1 MPLINTS
8 IPNLIGGVS
17 QQPDAV
23 RFDGQCEEQTNAI
36 SSVVDGLSKRP
47 NTQHI
52 AKLVSSA
59 ISSNSFVH
67 FVDRSD
73 AEKYVII
80 HDGTALK
87 AWNLDGTPCTIN
99 GSASYTTSGLS
110 YINTST
116 PRQDLKALTVG
127 DTTFLLNT
135 TKTVNASSTT
145 TPALDRLAVVTIL
158 QGDYEKDYSVSATI
172 IYSTADNATP
182 TSLTETFTSLAAD
195 ASEGGQNA
203 SSETIAT
210 GLKGKMTDDIP
221 SGNVFQRMD
230 THFTII
236 QQGNSLYLT
245 QVPTISDSSL
255 NSDLTTSAFQISTSD
270 GLADTGMNVAYRE
283 IESITELPAKNKNG
297 FRIKVRGQ
305 PDLNEDDYYV
315 EFVSNN
321 NSLFGKGSY
330 TETVG
335 FEISTGIDNATMPHK
350 LVSTAPNTFTLEEA
364 SYTTRQAGDDDTNPQ
379 PSFVSP
385 DANTPRTISNI
396 FFFKNRLGFL
406 SEDKVIMSEAGQP
419 FNFFRTTVTTLLDGD
434 PIDVQVSSQKVTNL
448 KSATGF
454 QENLILFAENSQ
466 FVLKGGELLTPRTV
480 SVTPV
485 TNFDSSSTVNPIPL
499 GAYMYFPY
507 ESGSFSGVRE
517 YTINASTDVYDSTEI
532 TEHIPSYIPKN
543 VYMFDGSSTEDALAI
558 VSSDE
563 PSSIYVYR
571 YFFNGQK
578 KLLSSW
584 FKFTLDGNVKGL
596 SFSKSNLFIVLSKN
610 SETHLLN
617 MPFESNLKDTGVQHN
632 TYLDMRRAVSVPGGA
647 TSFSLSSFYTPTDNS
662 VQVYTTDGAL
672 VQTTNSGA
680 TVNLTAG
687 ALHASNATSVWVG
700 IPYTMSYTFSKLL
713 FQSAQGQSKTPSAA
727 GKLMLKSASLFYA
740 NTAHFKVK
748 VTPEHR
754 ETHTNVFNPNII
766 NSTTI
771 GLTFDT
777 GHFRVPVFSQA
788 DDTTITIENASALPS
803 NFQSVEFEAYAH
815 QRSKRIG

>member
-17 QQPDAV
+17 QQPDSV

-67 FVDRSD
+67 FVDRSET
-73 AEKYVII
+73 EKYVII

-110 YINTST
+110 YINTAT

-127 DTTFLLNT
+127 DTTFLLNQ

-145 TPALDRLAVVTIL
+145 TPALDKLAVVTIL

-172 IYSTADNATP
+172 IYSNTANATP
-182 TSLTETFTSLAAD
+182 TSLTETFTSLAA
-195 ASEGGQNA
+195 SGGGQNA

-210 GLKGKMTDDIP
+210 GLKGKMDDTAEAT
-221 SGNVFQRMD
+221 VLQRMD

-245 QVPTISDSSL
+245 QVATISDSSL
-255 NSDLTTSAFQISTSD
+255 SSDLPTETFQISTSD
-270 GLADTGMNVAYRE
+270 GLGDTGMNVAFRE

-297 FRIKVRGQ
+297 FKIKVRGQ
-305 PDLNEDDYYV
+305 SDLNEDDYYV

-321 NSLFGKGSY
+321 NSLYGKGSY

-350 LVSTAPNTFTLEEA
+350 LVSTAPNTFTLAEA
-364 SYTTRQAGDDDTNPQ
+364 TYTTRQAGDDDTNPQ

-466 FVLKGGELLTPRTV
+466 FVLKGGDLLTPRTV

-507 ESGSFSGVRE
+507 ESGSFAGVRE

-532 TEHIPSYIPKN
+532 TEHVPSYIPRN
-543 VYMFDGSSTEDALAI
+543 IFMFDGSSTEDALAI
-558 VSSDE
+558 VSSEE
-563 PSSIYVYR
+563 PGSIYVYR

-584 FKFTLDGNVKGL
+584 FKFTVDGEVKGL
-596 SFSKSNLFIVLSKN
+596 SFSKSNLFIVLTKN
-610 SETHLLN
+610 SETQLLK

-647 TSFSLSSFYTPTDNS
+647 TSFSLSSFYTPSDNS

-672 VQTTNSGA
+672 VQTTNSGS
-680 TVNLTAG
+680 TVNLTSG

-700 IPYTMSYTFSKLL
+700 IPYTMTYTFSKLL
-713 FQSAQGQSKTPSAA
+713 FQAAQGQSKTPSAA

-754 ETHTNVFNPNII
+754 ETHTTVFNPNII

-771 GLTFDT
+771 DLQLDE
-777 GHFRVPVFSQA
+777 GHFRVPVFSQSN
-788 DDTTITIENASALPS
+788 DTTITIENASALPS

>member
-1 MPLINTS
+1 MALLNTS

-17 QQPDAV
+17 QQPDSV

-67 FVDRSD
+67 FVDRSET
-73 AEKYVII
+73 EKYVII

-110 YINTST
+110 YINTAT

-145 TPALDRLAVVTIL
+145 TPALDKLAVVTIL

-172 IYSTADNATP
+172 VYSNTANATP
-182 TSLTETFTSLAAD
+182 TSLTETFTSLAA
-195 ASEGGQNA
+195 SGGGQNA

-210 GLKGKMTDDIP
+210 GLKAKMDDDIP
-221 SGNVFQRMD
+221 VNVLQRMD
-230 THFTII
+230 THFTIS

-245 QVPTISDSSL
+245 QVATISDSSL
-255 NSDLTTSAFQISTSD
+255 SSDLPTETFQISTSD
-270 GLADTGMNVAYRE
+270 GLGDTGMNVAFRE

-297 FRIKVRGQ
+297 FKIKVRGQ
-305 PDLNEDDYYV
+305 SDLNEDDYYV

-350 LVSTAPNTFTLEEA
+350 LVSTAPNTFTLAEA
-364 SYTTRQAGDDDTNPQ
+364 TYTTRQAGDDDTNPQ
-379 PSFVSP
+379 PSFVTSQ
-385 DANTPRTISNI
+385 ISNI

-466 FVLKGGELLTPRTV
+466 FVLKGGDLLTPRTV

-507 ESGSFSGVRE
+507 ESGSFAGVRE

-532 TEHIPSYIPKN
+532 TEHVPSYIPRN
-543 VYMFDGSSTEDALAI
+543 IFMFDGSSTEDALAI
-558 VSSDE
+558 VSSEE

-584 FKFTLDGNVKGL
+584 FKFTVDGEVKGL
-596 SFSKSNLFIVLSKN
+596 SFSKSNLFIVLTKN
-610 SETHLLN
+610 SETQLLK

-647 TSFSLSSFYTPTDNS
+647 TSFSLSSFYTPADNS

-672 VQTTNSGA
+672 VQTTNSGS
-680 TVNLTAG
+680 TVNLTSG

-700 IPYTMSYTFSKLL
+700 IPYTMTYTFSKLL
-713 FQSAQGQSKTPSAA
+713 FQAAQGQSKTPSAA
-727 GKLMLKSASLFYA
+727 GTLMLKSASVFYA
-740 NTAHFKVK
+740 NTAHFDVK
-748 VTPEHR
+748 VTPEFR
-754 ETHTNVFNPNII
+754 DTKTNTFNPNII

-771 GLTFDT
+771 DLQLDD

-788 DDTTITIENASALPS
+788 DDTTITIENSSALPS
-803 NFQSVEFEAYAH
+803 NFQSAEFEVNAH
-815 QRSKRIG
+815 QRSRRF

>member
-1 MPLINTS
+1 MALLNTS

-17 QQPDAV
+17 QQPDSV

-67 FVDRSD
+67 FVDRSET
-73 AEKYVII
+73 EKYVII

-110 YINTST
+110 YINTAT

-127 DTTFLLNT
+127 DTTFLLNQ

-145 TPALDRLAVVTIL
+145 TPALDKLAVVTIL

-172 IYSTADNATP
+172 IYSSTHNATP
-182 TSLTETFTSLAAD
+182 TSLTETFTSLAA
-195 ASEGGQNA
+195 SGGGQNA

-210 GLKGKMTDDIP
+210 GLKGKMEDDIP
-221 SGNVFQRMD
+221 VNSLLRMD
-230 THFTII
+230 THFAII

-245 QVPTISDSSL
+245 QNSTISDSSL
-255 NSDLTTSAFQISTSD
+255 SSDLTTRAFQISTSD
-270 GLADTGMNVAYRE
+270 GLGDTGMNVAYRE

-297 FRIKVRGQ
+297 FKIKVRGQ
-305 PDLNEDDYYV
+305 SDLNEDDYYV

-321 NSLFGKGSY
+321 NSLYGKGSY

-350 LVSTAPNTFTLEEA
+350 LVSTAPNTFTLAEA
-364 SYTTRQAGDDDTNPQ
+364 TYTTRQAGDDDTNPQ

-466 FVLKGGELLTPRTV
+466 FVLKGGDLLTPRTV

-507 ESGSFSGVRE
+507 ESGSFAGVRE

-532 TEHIPSYIPKN
+532 TEHVPSYIPRN
-543 VYMFDGSSTEDALAI
+543 IFMFDGSSTEDALAI
-558 VSSDE
+558 VSSEE

-584 FKFTLDGNVKGL
+584 FKFTVDGEVKGL
-596 SFSKSNLFIVLSKN
+596 SFSKSNLFIVLTKN
-610 SETHLLN
+610 SETQLLK

-647 TSFSLSSFYTPTDNS
+647 TSFSLSSFYTPADNS

-672 VQTTNSGA
+672 VQTTNSGS
-680 TVNLTAG
+680 TVNLTSG

-700 IPYTMSYTFSKLL
+700 IPYTMTYTFSKLL
-713 FQSAQGQSKTPSAA
+713 FQAAQGQSKTPSAA
-727 GKLMLKSASLFYA
+727 GTLMLKSASVFYA
-740 NTAHFKVK
+740 NTAHFDVK
-748 VTPEHR
+748 VTPEFR
-754 ETHTNVFNPNII
+754 DTKTNTFNPNII

-771 GLTFDT
+771 DLQLDD

-788 DDTTITIENASALPS
+788 DDTTITIENSSALPS
-803 NFQSVEFEAYAH
+803 NFQSAEFEVNAH
-815 QRSKRIG
+815 QRSRRF

>member
-1 MPLINTS
+1 MALLNTS

-17 QQPDAV
+17 QQPDSV

-195 ASEGGQNA
+195 ASAGGQNA

-210 GLKGKMTDDIP
+210 GLKGKMDDTAE
-221 SGNVFQRMD
+221 GNALLRMD

-350 LVSTAPNTFTLEEA
+350 LVSTAPNTFTLAEA

-700 IPYTMSYTFSKLL
+700 IPYTMTYTFSKLL
-713 FQSAQGQSKTPSAA
+713 FQAAQGQSKTPSAA
-727 GKLMLKSASLFYA
+727 GTLMLKSASVFYA
-740 NTAHFKVK
+740 NTAHFDVK
-748 VTPEHR
+748 VTPEFR
-754 ETHTNVFNPNII
+754 DTKTNTFNPNII

-771 GLTFDT
+771 GLQLDD

-788 DDTTITIENASALPS
+788 DDTTITIENSSALPS
-803 NFQSVEFEAYAH
+803 NFQSAEFEVNAH
-815 QRSKRIG
+815 QRSRRF

>member
-1 MPLINTS
+1 MALLNTS

-17 QQPDAV
+17 QQPDSV

-110 YINTST
+110 YINTAT

-158 QGDYEKDYSVSATI
+158 QGDYEKDYSVSSTI
-172 IYSTADNATP
+172 VYSTNDNATP
-182 TSLTETFTSLAAD
+182 TSLTETFTSLAASD
-195 ASEGGQNA
+195 GGQNS

-210 GLKGKMTDDIP
+210 GLKAKMDDDIP
-221 SGNVFQRMD
+221 VNVLLRMD
-230 THFTII
+230 THFTIV

-245 QVPTISDSSL
+245 QVSSISDSSL

-350 LVSTAPNTFTLEEA
+350 LVSTAPNTFTLAEA

-543 VYMFDGSSTEDALAI
+543 VFMFNGSSTEDALAI

-700 IPYTMSYTFSKLL
+700 IPYTMTYTFSKLL
-713 FQSAQGQSKTPSAA
+713 FQAAQGQSKTPSAA
-727 GKLMLKSASLFYA
+727 GTLMLKSASVFYA
-740 NTAHFKVK
+740 NTAHFDVK
-748 VTPEHR
+748 VTPEFR
-754 ETHTNVFNPNII
+754 DTKTNTFNPNII

-771 GLTFDT
+771 DLQLDD

-788 DDTTITIENASALPS
+788 DDTTITIENSSSLPS
-803 NFQSVEFEAYAH
+803 NFQSAEFEVNAH
-815 QRSKRIG
+815 QRSRRF

>member
-17 QQPDAV
+17 QQPDSV

-67 FVDRSD
+67 FVDRSET
-73 AEKYVII
+73 EKYVII

-110 YINTST
+110 YINTAT

-127 DTTFLLNT
+127 DTTFLLNQ

-145 TPALDRLAVVTIL
+145 TPALDKLAVVTIL

-172 IYSTADNATP
+172 IYSNTANATP
-182 TSLTETFTSLAAD
+182 TSLTETFTSLAA
-195 ASEGGQNA
+195 SGGGQNA

-210 GLKGKMTDDIP
+210 GLKGKMDDTAEAT
-221 SGNVFQRMD
+221 VLQRMD

-245 QVPTISDSSL
+245 QVATISDSSL
-255 NSDLTTSAFQISTSD
+255 SSDLPTETFQISTSD
-270 GLADTGMNVAYRE
+270 GLGDTGMNVAFRE

-297 FRIKVRGQ
+297 FKIKVRGQ
-305 PDLNEDDYYV
+305 SDLNEDDYYV

-321 NSLFGKGSY
+321 NSLYGKGSY

-350 LVSTAPNTFTLEEA
+350 LVSTAPNTFTLAEA
-364 SYTTRQAGDDDTNPQ
+364 TYTTRQAGDDDTNPQ
-379 PSFVSP
+379 PSFVTSQ
-385 DANTPRTISNI
+385 ISNI

-466 FVLKGGELLTPRTV
+466 FVLKGGDLLTPRTV

-507 ESGSFSGVRE
+507 ESGSFAGVRE

-532 TEHIPSYIPKN
+532 TEHVPSYIPRN
-543 VYMFDGSSTEDALAI
+543 IFMFDGSSTEDALAI
-558 VSSDE
+558 VSSEE
-563 PSSIYVYR
+563 PGSIYVYR

-584 FKFTLDGNVKGL
+584 FKFTVDGEVKGL
-596 SFSKSNLFIVLSKN
+596 SFSKSNLFIVLTKN
-610 SETHLLN
+610 SETQLLK

-647 TSFSLSSFYTPTDNS
+647 TSFSLSSFYTPSDNS

-672 VQTTNSGA
+672 VQTTNSGS
-680 TVNLTAG
+680 TVNLTSG

-713 FQSAQGQSKTPSAA
+713 FQAAQGQSKTPSAA

-754 ETHTNVFNPNII
+754 ETHTTVFNPNII

-771 GLTFDT
+771 DLQLDE
-777 GHFRVPVFSQA
+777 GHFRVPVFSQSN
-788 DDTTITIENASALPS
+788 DTTITIENASALPS

>member
-1 MPLINTS
+1 MALLNTS

-17 QQPDAV
+17 QQPDSV

-195 ASEGGQNA
+195 ASAGGQNA

-210 GLKGKMTDDIP
+210 GLKGKMDDTAE
-221 SGNVFQRMD
+221 GNALLRMD
-230 THFTII
+230 THFTIV

-350 LVSTAPNTFTLEEA
+350 LVSTAPNTFTLAEA

-700 IPYTMSYTFSKLL
+700 IPYTMTYTFSKLL
-713 FQSAQGQSKTPSAA
+713 FQAAQGQSKTPSAA
-727 GKLMLKSASLFYA
+727 GTLMLKSASVFYA
-740 NTAHFKVK
+740 NTAHFDVK
-748 VTPEHR
+748 VTPEFR
-754 ETHTNVFNPNII
+754 DTKTNTFNPNII

-771 GLTFDT
+771 GLQLDD

-788 DDTTITIENASALPS
+788 DDTTITIENSSALPS
-803 NFQSVEFEAYAH
+803 NFQSAEFEVNAH
-815 QRSKRIG
+815 QRSRRF